1 MNQPKYTYAMLPQK
15 KLLNLMLFYSGP
27 DDTIVAGK
35 ALFIMAGRGNRS
47 KQELKQ
53 ETTAVPACYVPVYL
67 KKSIMPARQSGSP
80 RQQCI
85 GVISAFV
92 DSIDSQIILRIIR
105 ESKMNELFSPAGLA
119 SQVLFRRKFKIFL
132 WNLKELGKMRAF

>member
-1 MNQPKYTYAMLPQK
+1 MPARQSGSPSQQCIRVISAFVDSIDSHKSSYG
-15 KLLNLMLFYSGP
+15 YSGP

-67 KKSIMPARQSGSP
+67 KKHNARKAVWFTKPTVHSSNF
-80 RQQCI
+80 CI
-85 GVISAFV
+85 C
-92 DSIDSQIILRIIR
+92 
-105 ESKMNELFSPAGLA
+105 
-119 SQVLFRRKFKIFL
+119 
-132 WNLKELGKMRAF
+132 

>member
-1 MNQPKYTYAMLPQK
+1 
-15 KLLNLMLFYSGP
+15 MLFYSGS

-67 KKSIMPARQSGSP
+67 KKKSIMPARQSGSP
-80 RQQCI
+80 RQQWI

-92 DSIDSQIILRIIR
+92 NSIDSQIILWMIR
-105 ESKMNELFSPAGLA
+105 ESKMK
-119 SQVLFRRKFKIFL
+119 VLHK
-132 WNLKELGKMRAF
+132 